1 MESLG
6 RKVKEDGVVIDEKIL
21 KVDGFLNHQ
30 IDAKLMNDVGKTFY
44 ESFKDA
50 GITKILTIEASGIA
64 PAIMASFHFDVPCLF
79 AKKAKPSTLKD
90 GFYSTDIHSFT
101 KNKTS
106 TVIVS
111 EEFLGADDKVL
122 IIDDFLANGDASLG
136 LNDIVKQANATTV
149 GVGIV
154 VEKSFQNGRQ
164 RLEDAGLYVS
174 SLCKVASLK
183 GNKVTIKCATFV
195 SDVCRGYSCSYYC
208 GDKLKIFS

>member
-111 EEFLGADDKVL
+111 EEFLGPDDKVL

-183 GNKVTIKCATFV
+183 GNKVTLLGEA
-195 SDVCRGYSCSYYC
+195 
-208 GDKLKIFS
+208 

>member
-122 IIDDFLANGDASLG
+122 IIDDFLANGDTSLG

-149 GVGIV
+149 GGGIV

-183 GNKVTIKCATFV
+183 GNKVTLLGEA
-195 SDVCRGYSCSYYC
+195 
-208 GDKLKIFS
+208 

>member
-6 RKVKEDGVVIDEKIL
+6 QKVKEDGVVIDEKIL

-111 EEFLGADDKVL
+111 EEFLGPDDKVL

-164 RLEDAGLYVS
+164 RLEDTGLYVS

-183 GNKVTIKCATFV
+183 GNKVTLLGEA
-195 SDVCRGYSCSYYC
+195 
-208 GDKLKIFS
+208 

>member
-30 IDAKLMNDVGKTFY
+30 IDAKLMKDVGKTFY

-183 GNKVTIKCATFV
+183 GNKVTLLGEA
-195 SDVCRGYSCSYYC
+195 
-208 GDKLKIFS
+208 

>member
-154 VEKSFQNGRQ
+154 VKKSFQNGRQ

-183 GNKVTIKCATFV
+183 GNKVTLLGEA
-195 SDVCRGYSCSYYC
+195 
-208 GDKLKIFS
+208 

>member
-183 GNKVTIKCATFV
+183 GNKLTLLGEA
-195 SDVCRGYSCSYYC
+195 
-208 GDKLKIFS
+208 

>member
-164 RLEDAGLYVS
+164 HLEDAGLYVS

-183 GNKVTIKCATFV
+183 GNKVTLLGEA
-195 SDVCRGYSCSYYC
+195 
-208 GDKLKIFS
+208 

>member
-164 RLEDAGLYVS
+164 RLEEAGLYVS

-183 GNKVTIKCATFV
+183 GNKVTLLGEA
-195 SDVCRGYSCSYYC
+195 
-208 GDKLKIFS
+208 

>member
-64 PAIMASFHFDVPCLF
+64 PAIIASFHFDVPCLF

-183 GNKVTIKCATFV
+183 GNKVTLLGEA
-195 SDVCRGYSCSYYC
+195 
-208 GDKLKIFS
+208 

>member
-6 RKVKEDGVVIDEKIL
+6 RKVKEDGVVIVEKIL

-149 GVGIV
+149 GVGIE

-183 GNKVTIKCATFV
+183 GNKVTLLGEA
-195 SDVCRGYSCSYYC
+195 
-208 GDKLKIFS
+208 

>member
-136 LNDIVKQANATTV
+136 LNDIVKQANAKTV

-183 GNKVTIKCATFV
+183 GNKVTLLGEA
-195 SDVCRGYSCSYYC
+195 
-208 GDKLKIFS
+208 

>member
-164 RLEDAGLYVS
+164 RLEDAGLYLS

-183 GNKVTIKCATFV
+183 GNKVTLLGEA
-195 SDVCRGYSCSYYC
+195 
-208 GDKLKIFS
+208 

>member
-6 RKVKEDGVVIDEKIL
+6 QKVKEDGVVIDEKIL

-64 PAIMASFHFDVPCLF
+64 PAIMASFHFDVACLF
-79 AKKAKPSTLKD
+79 SKKAKPSALKD

-111 EEFLGADDKVL
+111 EEFLGPDDKVL

-183 GNKVTIKCATFV
+183 GNKVTLLGEA
-195 SDVCRGYSCSYYC
+195 
-208 GDKLKIFS
+208 

>member
-149 GVGIV
+149 GGGIV

-183 GNKVTIKCATFV
+183 GNKVTLLGEA
-195 SDVCRGYSCSYYC
+195 
-208 GDKLKIFS
+208 

>member
-111 EEFLGADDKVL
+111 EEFLDADDKVL

-183 GNKVTIKCATFV
+183 GNKVTLLGEA
-195 SDVCRGYSCSYYC
+195 
-208 GDKLKIFS
+208 

>member
-122 IIDDFLANGDASLG
+122 NIDDFLANGDASLG

-183 GNKVTIKCATFV
+183 GNKVTLLGEA
-195 SDVCRGYSCSYYC
+195 
-208 GDKLKIFS
+208 

>member
-6 RKVKEDGVVIDEKIL
+6 QKVKEDGVVIDEKIL

-111 EEFLGADDKVL
+111 EEFLGPDDKVL

-183 GNKVTIKCATFV
+183 GNKVTFLGEA
-195 SDVCRGYSCSYYC
+195 
-208 GDKLKIFS
+208 

>member
-1 MESLG
+1 
-6 RKVKEDGVVIDEKIL
+6 
-21 KVDGFLNHQ
+21 
-30 IDAKLMNDVGKTFY
+30 
-44 ESFKDA
+44 
-50 GITKILTIEASGIA
+50 
-64 PAIMASFHFDVPCLF
+64 MASFNFDLPCLF

-183 GNKVTIKCATFV
+183 GNKVTLLGEA
-195 SDVCRGYSCSYYC
+195 
-208 GDKLKIFS
+208 

>member
-6 RKVKEDGVVIDEKIL
+6 RKVKEDGVIIDEKIL

-183 GNKVTIKCATFV
+183 GNKVTLLGEA
-195 SDVCRGYSCSYYC
+195 
-208 GDKLKIFS
+208 

>member
-6 RKVKEDGVVIDEKIL
+6 QKVKEDGVVIDEKIL

-111 EEFLGADDKVL
+111 EEFLGPDDKVL
-122 IIDDFLANGDASLG
+122 IIDDFLANGDASQG

-183 GNKVTIKCATFV
+183 GNKVTLLGEA
-195 SDVCRGYSCSYYC
+195 
-208 GDKLKIFS
+208 

>member
-154 VEKSFQNGRQ
+154 VEKSFQNGRK

-183 GNKVTIKCATFV
+183 GNKVTLLGEA
-195 SDVCRGYSCSYYC
+195 
-208 GDKLKIFS
+208 

>member
-50 GITKILTIEASGIA
+50 GITKFLTIEASGIA

-183 GNKVTIKCATFV
+183 GNKVTLLGEA
-195 SDVCRGYSCSYYC
+195 
-208 GDKLKIFS
+208 

>member
-6 RKVKEDGVVIDEKIL
+6 QKVKEDGVVIDEKIL

-64 PAIMASFHFDVPCLF
+64 PAIMASFHFDVPCLYK
-79 AKKAKPSTLKD
+79 KKAKPSTLKD

-111 EEFLGADDKVL
+111 EEFLGPDDKVL

-183 GNKVTIKCATFV
+183 GNKVTLLGEA
-195 SDVCRGYSCSYYC
+195 
-208 GDKLKIFS
+208 